1 VKNEKPAKLKMDK
14 TVAIRLMS
22 LLSAMVIGEKYLDKT
37 STEFQMLVFSSAE
50 LADIM
55 QDSGLMEVLQVAG
68 DPPLVGTDCVN
79 LGNIIAA
86 LQTAYADLC
95 PVLMLIETDPS
106 GPAVCDL
113 GKYAPKVE

>member
-1 VKNEKPAKLKMDK
+1 MKNEKPVSLKMDK

-22 LLSAMVIGEKYLDKT
+22 LLSAVVIGEKHIDKT

-68 DPPLVGTDCVN
+68 DPPLVGTDCAN
-79 LGNIIAA
+79 LGRIIAA

-95 PVLMLIETDPS
+95 PILQQIETDPS
-106 GPAVCDL
+106 GLAVCSPGQFL
-113 GKYAPKVE
+113 RKAE

>member
-1 VKNEKPAKLKMDK
+1 MDK

-22 LLSAMVIGEKYLDKT
+22 LLSAMVIGEKHLDKT

-68 DPPLVGTDCVN
+68 DPPLAGTDCTN

-86 LQTAYADLC
+86 LNTAYADLC
-95 PVLMLIETDPS
+95 PILMPVETDPS
-106 GPAVCDL
+106 GPAVCSPGQFL
-113 GKYAPKVE
+113 PKAE